1 MALAHRR
8 LEEIVYIDAL
18 TGCLNRRGLFND
30 LGQRIETAPE
40 KKFSLYYLDLNKFK
54 PINDDYGHKAGDRV
68 LQHFAAIM
76 HKYAPKPHALARIGG
91 DEFIL
96 ILPGENDVARTQ
108 EALENARRELA
119 NGLPAEGIPVA
130 ITFSVG
136 MATYPDHGTD
146 LDALLSRADQAM
158 YRDKQSHGSVR
169 NTPRGQSA

>member
-1 MALAHRR
+1 MRPGRHGPGFFRSPAMRENHPARCACGGASQQAVHHLDELHHRYRLRHIGFRPRLA
-8 LEEIVYIDAL
+8 DAFL
-18 TGCLNRRGLFND
+18 
-30 LGQRIETAPE
+30 
-40 KKFSLYYLDLNKFK
+40 
-54 PINDDYGHKAGDRV
+54 V
-68 LQHFAAIM
+68 
-76 HKYAPKPHALARIGG
+76 ALARIGG

-169 NTPRGQSA
+169 NAPRGQ